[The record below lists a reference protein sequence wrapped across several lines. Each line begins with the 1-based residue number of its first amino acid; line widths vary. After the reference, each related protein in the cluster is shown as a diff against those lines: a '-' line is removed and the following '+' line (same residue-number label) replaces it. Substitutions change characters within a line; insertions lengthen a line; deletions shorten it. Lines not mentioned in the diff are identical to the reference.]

1 MKITCVGGGPAS
13 LYFSILMK
21 VVDPSHDIT
30 VYERNPA
37 GSTYGWGVTYW
48 ADLLGAL
55 YVSDPVSAEAVR
67 RSSVHWSQWDTH
79 LQGRARVTV
88 EGAEGGY
95 GIGRHELLR
104 ILTER
109 ARDLGVRVA
118 FEREI
123 TDPAET
129 AGADLVVAGDGINSV
144 LRERHAADFGTVSKA
159 GRNLYTWLGT
169 TQVFESFVFAFVPT
183 EHGWI
188 WCYGY
193 PYSTTHSTCVV
204 ECAPE
209 TWRGLGLHEMAEA
222 DGMALLEKL
231 FADVLDGHPL
241 IGQENTGVRWARFRT
256 LTNRVWHRGNVVL
269 LGDAAHTTHYSV
281 GAGTA
286 LALADAA
293 GLAEAL
299 CQDARLPRALSRY
312 QRMRKPPTRASQA
325 AARNSARW
333 FEHLPRYIDLPPE
346 QLIVLLGL
354 RHSAL
359 PQRMPPWLFCRIDR
373 ALETLAELPGR
384 RRRHD

>member
-13 LYFSILMK
+13 LYFSILMRAA
-21 VVDPSHDIT
+21 DSSHDIT

-67 RSSVHWSQWDTH
+67 RSSVHWSEWDMH

-88 EGAEGGY
+88 QGAEGGY

-123 TDPAET
+123 TDRDET
-129 AGADLVVAGDGINSV
+129 AGADLVIAGDGVNSV
-144 LRERHAADFGTVSKA
+144 LRERHTSDFGAVTKA

-169 TQVFESFVFAFVPT
+169 TQVFDAFVFAFVPT

-193 PYSTTHSTCVV
+193 PYSTTHSTCVI

-209 TWRGLGLHEMAEA
+209 TWQGLGLHALTEA
-222 DGMALLEKL
+222 DGLALLEKL

-241 IGQENTGVRWARFRT
+241 MGQENTGVRWTTFRT
-256 LTNRVWHRGNVVL
+256 LTNRVWHRDNVVL

-293 GLAEAL
+293 CLAEAL
-299 CQDARLPRALSRY
+299 CEDAGLPRALSRY
-312 QRMRKPPTRASQA
+312 QRMRKGPTRASQA

-333 FEHLPRYIDLPPE
+333 FENLPRYVDLPVE
-346 QLIVLLGL
+346 QLVVLLGQ
-354 RHSAL
+354 RHAAL
-359 PQRMPPWLFCRIDR
+359 PHHLPPRLFCRIDK
-373 ALETLAELPGR
+373 ALENLADLLWR
-384 RRRHD
+384 RRG